1 MELNFPKIEE
11 EILDFWK
18 KDKTFQKSIEK
29 RKKAQNFVFYD
40 GPITV
45 NAKPGIHHV
54 LARIFKDVIP
64 RYKTMRGFRVER
76 KNGWDTH
83 GLPIELEVEKQLGFK
98 TKKNIEEYGIAK
110 FNRACKENVQKY
122 IPLFRNLTE
131 RIGYWVDMDNPYVT
145 YETDY
150 IETLWFI
157 LKKIWDK
164 KLLYKDYKVV
174 PYCPRCETPLS
185 SHEVAQGY
193 QTVKE
198 PAIYVKF
205 KVKAKTDEWKNTS
218 ILVWTTTPWTLPA
231 NVALAINPK
240 TDYICIPDYDSP
252 DHWLVLGFENFK
264 NLLKKE
270 VFSDKYKKRFLE
282 TPNPWKGK
290 DVDIFKGS
298 EMVGLEYEPIFQFS
312 KINKPAFRVIPASF
326 VLTEEGTGIVHM
338 APAFGEDD
346 MVAGKENDLPIILNV
361 DKEGKFK
368 KEVTPWSGKFVKEAD
383 PLITEELKKRNLLF
397 KEEIHEHDYPFC
409 WRCHLPL
416 LYYAKESWWIE
427 MTKIKDKLIK
437 NNQKINW
444 FPEYLK
450 EGRFGEWLRE
460 VKDWA
465 ISRERYWGTPL
476 PVWKCKKCGTFEVI
490 GSLEELISQKFSKNE
505 YYLLRHGE
513 SYWQTKY
520 RKILLGWP
528 EKYECPLTKK
538 GRRDISAVAEKLRGK
553 IDLIYSSDLLRTKQT
568 AEIVNKYVQKEIVFD
583 EILRDIGYGVLT
595 SRKKEELRKLFPN
608 LLDRFSKK
616 IDNIETWSECKMRMF
631 NFLKDIDSKHEG
643 KRILIISHGD
653 PLWLMEGAVKG
664 LSNEEMVKGNK
675 KQDTIKTANL
685 RKVDAK
691 FLPYDEEGNLNLH
704 RPYIDGVNFYCKK
717 CGKLMEREKEVVDVW
732 FDSGAMPFGQA
743 HWPFSRDQK
752 SKTKSQKLTPPELF
766 PAEYIA
772 EAIDQTRGW
781 FYTLLAISTLLGF
794 RSPYENVVCL
804 GHVLDEKGEKMSK
817 SKGNVADPWQI
828 IGRYGTDAVRWYF
841 YTVNQPGDS
850 KLFSE
855 SEVSDCVKRFLLI
868 LWNCWVF
875 FGTYGKRMRKA
886 KKTLKNLKSNNVL
899 DKWIVSR
906 VNNLIFKVTKF
917 LDNYDIV
924 SAARKIEGFVIEDLS
939 QWYIRRSR
947 RRLQKPEEKKEF
959 KEASFVLNYVLLNL
973 VKVTAPFTP
982 FLSEEIFKNLGGKKS
997 VHLEDWPEFN
1007 RELINK
1013 KLEEKMGRVRE
1024 IVNLGLKER
1033 ARLGIKI
1040 RQPLLELAVGTLAKG
1055 LESDL
1060 SDLIRE
1066 EINVK
1071 NFRYDANLKGKIRLD
1086 ERITPELKEEGMLRE
1101 IIRQIQ
1107 ETRKETGL
1115 KPKDKILLQFFGSEN
1130 INEIISRNKELIFKE
1145 TKAKDVKIF
1154 KDHQKINGA
1163 KKETKVNEEKLWL
1176 GIKKV

>member
-64 RYKTMRGFRVER
+64 RYKTMQGFRVER

-83 GLPIELEVEKQLGFK
+83 GLPVELEVEKQLGFK
-98 TKKNIEEYGIAK
+98 TKKDIEEYGIAK
-110 FNRACKENVQKY
+110 FNRTCKENVQKY

-131 RIGYWVDMDNPYVT
+131 RVGYWVDMDNPYVT

-164 KLLYKDYKVV
+164 ELLYKDYKVV

-193 QTVKE
+193 QTIKE
-198 PAIYVKF
+198 PAIYVKIP
-205 KVKAKTDEWKNTS
+205 VKTKKNTYL
-218 ILVWTTTPWTLPA
+218 LVWTTTPWTLPG
-231 NVALAINPK
+231 NVAVAVNPHLIYVK
-240 TDYICIPDYDSP
+240 AK
-252 DHWLVLGFENFK
+252 VG
-264 NLLKKE
+264 KE
-270 VFSDKYKKRFLE
+270 VFILAKEKLNALGNDYQVLE
-282 TPNPWKGK
+282 EFKGK
-290 DVDIFKGS
+290 GIL
-298 EMVGLEYEPIFQFS
+298 GLEYDPLFKFS
-312 KINKPAFRVIPASF
+312 EVDKPAFRVIPAKF
-326 VLTEEGTGIVHM
+326 VLAEEGTGIVHM

-346 MVAGKENDLPIILNV
+346 MIAGKENDLPIILNV
-361 DKEGKFK
+361 DLEGKFK
-368 KEVTPWSGKFVKEAD
+368 KEVTPWAGKFVKTAD
-383 PLITEELKKRNLLF
+383 PLITEDLKKRGLLF

-427 MTKIKDKLIK
+427 TTKIKEKLIK

-476 PVWKCKKCGTFEVI
+476 PVWKCKKCGSFEVI
-490 GSLEELISQKFSKNE
+490 GSLEGLISKKFSKNE
-505 YYLLRHGE
+505 YYILRHGE

-520 RKILLGWP
+520 KKILLGWP

-538 GRRDISAVAEKLRGK
+538 GRRDISAVAKKLREK

-568 AEIVNKYVQKEIVFD
+568 AEIINKEVQKQIIFD
-583 EILRDIGYGVLT
+583 ERLRDIDNGVLT
-595 SRKKEELRKLFPN
+595 YRKRGELYKLFPK
-608 LLDRFSKK
+608 LLERFSKK
-616 IDNIETWSECKMRMF
+616 IDNIETWAECKTRML
-631 NFLKDIDSKHEG
+631 NFLKDIDKKHVG

-653 PLWLMEGAVKG
+653 PLWLLEGAVKG
-664 LSNEEMVKGNK
+664 LPNEKMVKGNK
-675 KQDTIKTANL
+675 KQDKVKTGNL
-685 RKVDAK
+685 RKIDAK

-704 RPYIDGVNFYCKK
+704 RPYIDEVNFYCKK
-717 CGKLMEREKEVVDVW
+717 CGELMEREKEVIDVW
-732 FDSGAMPFGQA
+732 FDSGAMPFAQS
-743 HWPFSRDQK
+743 HWPSNRKQQP
-752 SKTKSQKLTPPELF
+752 KTKSQALTPPELF
-766 PAEYIA
+766 PAEYIS

-781 FYTLLAISTLLGF
+781 FYTLLVISTLLGF
-794 RSPYENVVCL
+794 ESPYENVVCL

-817 SKGNVADPWQI
+817 SKGNVVEPGQI
-828 IGRYGTDAVRWYF
+828 IERYGADAVRWYF

-855 SEVSDCVKRFLLI
+855 SEVSDCVKRFLLT

-875 FGTYGKRMRKA
+875 FETYGKKTKKA
-886 KKTLKNLKSNNVL
+886 KKTMKNLKSKNIL
-899 DKWIVSR
+899 DRWVVSR
-906 VNNLIFKVTKF
+906 INNLISEVTDK
-917 LDNYDIV
+917 LDDYDIV
-924 SAARKIEGFVIEDLS
+924 SAARGIENFVIDDLS

-947 RRLQKPEEKKEF
+947 RRLQRPEKKKEF
-959 KEASFVLNYVLLNL
+959 KEASFVLNYILLNL
-973 VKVTAPFTP
+973 VKLAAPFIP
-982 FLSEEIFKNLGGKKS
+982 FLSERIFNSLGNKKS
-997 VHLEDWPEFN
+997 VHLEDWPKFN
-1007 RELINK
+1007 KNLTDQ
-1013 KLEEKMGRVRE
+1013 KLEEKMRRVRE

-1040 RQPLLELAVGTLAKG
+1040 RQPLSELVVGNLAGG
-1055 LESDL
+1055 LEPEL
-1060 SDLIRE
+1060 GDLIRE

-1071 NFRYDANLKGKIRLD
+1071 TFKYDANLEEKIKLD

-1115 KPKDKILLQFFGSEN
+1115 KPQDKILLQFSGSKE
-1130 INEIISRNKELIFKE
+1130 INGIIDRNRGLVFKE
-1145 TKAKDVKIF
+1145 TKAKEVKIF
-1154 KDHQKINGA
+1154 NDDQRINGV
-1163 KKETKVNEEKLWL
+1163 KKEIRVNGEKLWL
-1176 GIKKV
+1176 GVKKV